1 LKMTKSEI
9 EAVSTTLGFEISTKS
24 TKAKMIDTFEQ
35 KALVLIEELTG
46 SDEFVSA
53 VESDEA
59 KTDGDTDT
67 RDGGYF

>member
-1 LKMTKSEI
+1 
-9 EAVSTTLGFEISTKS
+9 
-24 TKAKMIDTFEQ
+24 
-35 KALVLIEELTG
+35 LVLIEELTG